1 MDEPFLIPRI
11 LRWHTT
17 KSDKII
23 EGDYSSIKEK
33 LPRDND
39 DDRDLCG
46 NSIRVRI
53 GDDASPNSLK
63 VILDT
68 SVDGNLHKR
77 VSILKE
83 AVLYIAAYIEEK
95 RLKKKEKDEQQHERG
110 SEKEEEAK
118 KEAAEDEEE
127 EEGEKEAAGENEA
140 EKEAI
145 PDVEKGEEKD
155 VFSRK
160 NEKKKLIDR
169 LTSKEASEKNLHVVP
184 IVGMEGMGKTTLTKA
199 SYNDEKALFRRHSLE
214 NRDPSEEHPELE
226 EVGKQITDK
235 CKGLPLALKAIA
247 GWKSA
252 KDLICWNKVDIC
264 RMQWGKIK
272 KLPDSICAL
281 YNLETLLLSS
291 YRYIEELPLHMEKLI
306 NLRHLDISN
315 PFHLNM
321 LLHLSK
327 LKNLKVLVG
336 AKFLLGGL
344 RMEDLVELHK
354 LYPKLKLE
362 APIQLS
368 SLKWFEVV
376 DSPKVAFYEA
386 ELFISQL
393 EGMKK
398 IEELSI
404 SGCCSLSFLPTSSLP
419 NTLKI
424 ITICCCWKLKLEAL
438 DSSKMISNTFL
449 KQLKLEECDYMSS
462 VELVPRARY
471 LYVWRCQNLT
481 RFLIPN
487 GTETPDI
494 MFCENV
500 EILSVA
506 YGT

>member
-46 NSIRVRI
+46 NPIRVRI

-83 AVLYIAAYIEEK
+83 AVLYIAAYIKEK

-291 YRYIEELPLHMEKLI
+291 YRYIEKLPLHMEKLI

-354 LYPKLKLE
+354 
-362 APIQLS
+362 
-368 SLKWFEVV
+368 F
-376 DSPKVAFYEA
+376 
-386 ELFISQL
+386 
-393 EGMKK
+393 
-398 IEELSI
+398 
-404 SGCCSLSFLPTSSLP
+404 LP

>member
-1 MDEPFLIPRI
+1 M
-11 LRWHTT
+11 
-17 KSDKII
+17 
-23 EGDYSSIKEK
+23 
-33 LPRDND
+33 
-39 DDRDLCG
+39 
-46 NSIRVRI
+46 
-53 GDDASPNSLK
+53 
-63 VILDT
+63 
-68 SVDGNLHKR
+68 
-77 VSILKE
+77 
-83 AVLYIAAYIEEK
+83 
-95 RLKKKEKDEQQHERG
+95 KKKKVRKKQQ
-110 SEKEEEAK
+110 
-118 KEAAEDEEE
+118 
-127 EEGEKEAAGENEA
+127 
-140 EKEAI
+140 
-145 PDVEKGEEKD
+145 V
-155 VFSRK
+155 
-160 NEKKKLIDR
+160 KKKLR
-169 LTSKEASEKNLHVVP
+169 KKQYQMLRKEK
-184 IVGMEGMGKTTLTKA
+184 K
-199 SYNDEKALFRRHSLE
+199 
-214 NRDPSEEHPELE
+214 
-226 EVGKQITDK
+226 EVGRVSRTSYV
-235 CKGLPLALKAIA
+235 GT
-247 GWKSA
+247 KSTYVV
-252 KDLICWNKVDIC
+252 CN
-264 RMQWGKIK
+264 G
-272 KLPDSICAL
+272 
-281 YNLETLLLSS
+281 E
-291 YRYIEELPLHMEKLI
+291 RYIEELPLQMEKLI

-398 IEELSI
+398 IGELSI
-404 SGCCSLSFLPTSSLP
+404 SGCCSLFFLPTSSLP